1 MARSYPVGFDA
12 FMAHSVQAVCREID
26 EIPDIQGG
34 EIFDHLNTI
43 LLRNTGRQV
52 TFFCCE
58 SRDRRFP
65 QIFRTA
71 YNSDIVNVRYF
82 VQVGSNAD
90 TVSEDV
96 LRQLSI
102 SVVLVCSPIALVD
115 DLSRNET
122 YASFSKRHQ
131 FHAKFANKL
140 YQVLIN
146 KVQIG

>member
-1 MARSYPVGFDA
+1 MTTSYLAGFDT
-12 FMAHSVQAVCREID
+12 FMAQTVQAVCREID
-26 EIPDIQGG
+26 EIPAIQGG
-34 EIFDHLNTI
+34 EVFKYLNTI
-43 LLRNTGRQV
+43 LLRNAGRQV

-58 SRDRRFP
+58 SKDRRFP

-71 YNSDIVNVRYF
+71 YNSDVVNVRYF

-90 TVSEDV
+90 EVSEDV

-122 YASFSKRHQ
+122 YASFSERHQ
-131 FHAKFANKL
+131 LHAKFANEL
-140 YQVLIN
+140 YQVLI
-146 KVQIG
+146 KKIQIG